1 MKKAIWFSRHQPS
14 REQIEDAARMGYDLE
29 VTPEGTSLGA
39 LDLRDNG
46 DVLACVSGLL
56 EHCAETGSVA
66 IFGVFAAPILAQIA
80 RTSEDIRQRGEC
92 VDPHGGNGDF
102 YCFAAWNV
110 MRSQEGG
117 KPTFEHRQWLGIGR
131 LNQDSCRWLK

>member
-1 MKKAIWFSRHQPS
+1 
-14 REQIEDAARMGYDLE
+14 MGYAIT
-29 VTPEGTSLGA
+29 VTPEGTSLGSM
-39 LDLRDNG
+39 DLRDNG

-56 EHCAETGSVA
+56 GHCSDIGAVA

-92 VDPHGGNGDF
+92 VTGDVP
-102 YCFAAWNV
+102 CFAAWNI

-131 LNQDSCRWLK
+131 INQDSCRWLK

>member
-14 REQIEDAARMGYDLE
+14 REQIEDATRMGYALT
-29 VTPEGTSLGA
+29 VTSEGASLGS
-39 LDLRDNG
+39 LDLQDNG

-56 EHCAETGSVA
+56 GHCSETGAVA
-66 IFGVFAAPILAQIA
+66 IFGVFAAPILAQLA

-92 VDPHGGNGDF
+92 VDGDF
-102 YCFAAWNV
+102 PCFAAWNV

-131 LNQDSCRWLK
+131 INQDACRWLK